1 MKIRQKCINL
11 NFHKNK
17 LDHATLSRCLD
28 MVSSDVLRFFFT
40 IILKKCPH
48 TFIHDWNLIH
58 GAIEIRLFASTAN
71 NLISIGLCI
80 RFPNIIVS
88 ENHAV
93 CVCGGGY
100 GGPWTKSTEDAC
112 TKRMTWPSS
121 FQHDLGKRN
130 LQLTTPAT
138 SWTGNGNF
146 INWRNQLSS
155 ANIPR
160 GWLNSA
166 KYWRPQN

>member
-17 LDHATLSRCLD
+17 LDHATLNRCLD

-40 IILKKCPH
+40 VILKKCPH
-48 TFIHDWNLIH
+48 TFIHDWNVIH

-88 ENHAV
+88 ENPAV
-93 CVCGGGY
+93 CVGVKGPAGGGR
-100 GGPWTKSTEDAC
+100 GGLKGDMVVSA
-112 TKRMTWPSS
+112 R
-121 FQHDLGKRN
+121 FARKRN

-138 SWTGNGNF
+138 S
-146 INWRNQLSS
+146 
-155 ANIPR
+155 
-160 GWLNSA
+160 
-166 KYWRPQN
+166 